1 MDHDSMVYRTRRRAP
16 HWVNP
21 EPKEEHMYTRR
32 WATALASLSV
42 GLASLTIAAGAP
54 ASAQTRFPDVTVRMT
69 ILELLDWDNDLDD
82 ASDTDFYVMTSID
95 DRNGKHEDTN
105 NEDTKETEDAEGEE
119 HIYPNWEIAYQ
130 PVNPS
135 VGKVDLTLVVKD
147 EDGFLNGKDDTADV
161 IDGGVIN
168 IEVSLRPCQ
177 VRVGTTVV
185 GCGQSITQART
196 DRVRF
201 KIDVVLPASAPGLRI
216 QCLHEPLWPQ
226 PGDIVTIT
234 AAALDGKADSTEI
247 FMNYTSVARAPGAA
261 RTTYSFAATGDE
273 FWYECITED
282 NGGAD
287 AASTGPRMVRVG
299 PRKLDEITIPLLV
312 TGSQYSRIDVVVV
325 PDQDSYPGGYQ
336 NPQLV
341 KDLHDALLM
350 MSGNPA
356 DQQRG
361 LFANEF
367 VLTQQQG
374 LNIRLATSSGDAD
387 NNATNTDCEL
397 TEPENWDDYSIADA
411 GWIMHRDPFRDCAE
425 LDLRLFSSE
434 HIEPATSVHEMGHV
448 PFGLADEYCCDG
460 GYFEAPNLTEDYDA
474 CDDDAQAAGLY
485 GACRFVDGPWF
496 TSDPKD
502 ADVMGGDRTTFNR
515 LDRRRWNSIISDCIY
530 KKGC

>member
-1 MDHDSMVYRTRRRAP
+1 M
-16 HWVNP
+16 N
-21 EPKEEHMYTRR
+21 TRR

-42 GLASLTIAAGAP
+42 GLASLTIAAGTP
-54 ASAQTRFPDVTVRMT
+54 ASAAPKFPDVTVRMT

-82 ASDTDFYVMTSID
+82 TSDTDFYVMTSID

-119 HIYPNWEIAYQ
+119 HIYPNWEIAYH

-135 VGKVDLTLVVKD
+135 VGKVDLTLTVKD

-168 IEVSLRPCQ
+168 IEVALWPCE
-177 VRVGTTVV
+177 VRVGTTTV
-185 GCGQSITQART
+185 GCGQSITQQKS

-201 KIDVVLPASAPGLRI
+201 KIDVVLPPSAPGLRI
-216 QCLHEPLWPQ
+216 QCLHEPLWPK
-226 PGDIVTIT
+226 PGETVKIT
-234 AAALDGKADSTEI
+234 ANALDDNANQRLGADVTEI
-247 FMNYTSVARAPGAA
+247 TLNYTSVVKLTGSAQA
-261 RTTYSFAATGDE
+261 TYSFVATGQE
-273 FWYECITED
+273 FWYECKAD
-282 NGGAD
+282 LGGPLKI
-287 AASTGPRMVRVG
+287 STGPRMVRVG
-299 PRKLDEITIPLLV
+299 PRKLDEITIPVLQ
-312 TGSQYSRIDVVVV
+312 TGTTYERIDVVVV

-336 NPQLV
+336 DPQFI

-350 MSGNPA
+350 MPMNAPE
-356 DQQRG
+356 QQRG
-361 LFANEF
+361 YFANEF

-387 NNATNTDCEL
+387 FIPRTSKCEL

-434 HIEPATSVHEMGHV
+434 HIEPATSVHETGHV

-460 GYFEAPNLTEDYDA
+460 GYFEAPNLTEDYDG

-485 GACRFVDGPWF
+485 GACRFVSGPWF
-496 TSDPKD
+496 TSDPSPN
-502 ADVMGGDRTTFNR
+502 DVMGGDRTTFNR
-515 LDRRRWNSIISDCIY
+515 LDRRRWTSIISDCFY
-530 KKGC
+530 KGGC